1 MIEVA
6 IKGPLPQKTYAQITK
21 LLTTAG
27 EKARLEKRVFVD
39 YPAGISL
46 RGKNDTADIVLK
58 RKDSEIVT
66 TLARGEFSNAV
77 ALLASLGK
85 TKGTVVERNFF
96 TAKYGGAV
104 FTLVDTGEDGL
115 AYYEALIVV
124 KDPTTAKEAEAKL
137 ALLAKKLK
145 LPVWSQSDMFG
156 FMKRLDEKVNY
167 EYDYGVQGADYFKNK
182 FGI

>member
-6 IKGPLPQKTYAQITK
+6 IKGPLPQKTYTQLIK

-27 EKARLEKRVFVD
+27 DKVRAERRVFVD
-39 YPAGISL
+39 YPAGLSL

-58 RKDSEIVT
+58 TKESEVVT
-66 TLARGEFSNAV
+66 SLAKGEFSNAV
-77 ALLASLGK
+77 VLLASLGK
-85 TKGTVVERNFF
+85 IKGVVVERNFF

-115 AYYEALIVV
+115 TYYEALIVV
-124 KDPTTAKEAEAKL
+124 KDPMGAKEAEAKL
-137 ALLAKKLK
+137 SELAKKLK

-167 EYDYGVQGADYFKNK
+167 EYDYSVQGADYFKNK